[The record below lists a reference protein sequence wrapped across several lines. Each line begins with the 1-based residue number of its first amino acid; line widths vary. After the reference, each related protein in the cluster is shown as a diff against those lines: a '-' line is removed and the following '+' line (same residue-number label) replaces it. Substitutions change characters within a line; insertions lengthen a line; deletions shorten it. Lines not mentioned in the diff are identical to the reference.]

1 VQAVAFGPQGALV
14 AATDLNHRQGTGAT
28 DGHLAVWRAATG
40 ALVASPLDLG
50 QPGDSV
56 GFSPSG
62 TQLAVGVLDRG
73 AALIVDPSSG
83 RIRRTL
89 QPARQRSPR
98 AHHLACLRPG
108 RDAGH
113 RIVGRHRPAVERR
126 ERPNRGPPR
135 ASGAPKGW
143 GNATFSPNGK
153 NLIAISNDG
162 NAFR

>member
-14 AATDLNHRQGTGAT
+14 AATELNHRQGTGAT

-73 AALIVDPSSG
+73 PALIVDPSSG

-89 QPARQRSPR
+89 QPLGSADQEPIISLAFAPDGTLATGSWAGIVQLWNAANGRTVGHPVLAESCASQSPFR
-98 AHHLACLRPG
+98 HGIHHLMMPYMML
-108 RDAGH
+108 
-113 RIVGRHRPAVERR
+113 
-126 ERPNRGPPR
+126 
-135 ASGAPKGW
+135 
-143 GNATFSPNGK
+143 
-153 NLIAISNDG
+153 
-162 NAFR
+162 